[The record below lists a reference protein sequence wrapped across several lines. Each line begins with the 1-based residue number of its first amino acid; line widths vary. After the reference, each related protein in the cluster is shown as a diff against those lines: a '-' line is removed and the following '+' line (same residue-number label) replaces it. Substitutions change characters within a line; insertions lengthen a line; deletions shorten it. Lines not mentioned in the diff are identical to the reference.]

1 MVVALSPM
9 KRTLTYDQ
17 LSCQLRVEGLPDLS
31 AGQAGD
37 ELGILTGWSLRWAG
51 RPELEGQ
58 RHHLEALIASV
69 LPYARHLVSGLRQ
82 GFGDRNGPVWI
93 GPADGSSHMLR
104 LVSGQSGNPSLDLQL
119 DDAELADLVR
129 VLDQLRLD
137 PRVKLPLE
145 VPAERPLRSSEL
157 ISRIPLQRR
166 LAAPIGGM
174 AALALAAALAAVL
187 PPPPRQSQPAAA
199 PTAKATPSPSSPAG
213 AAPSAP
219 STTTTTPSAPR
230 PATTPITT
238 GPSRPPASPEKGQ
251 P

>member
-9 KRTLTYDQ
+9 KKTLTYDQ

-31 AGQAGD
+31 AGQGSD

-58 RHHLEALIASV
+58 RNHLEALITAV
-69 LPYARHLVSGLRQ
+69 LPYARHLVSGLRR
-82 GFGDRNGPVWI
+82 GFGNQEGPVWI
-93 GPADGSSHMLR
+93 APAEGKGHTLR

-137 PRVKLPLE
+137 ARVKLPLSA
-145 VPAERPLRSSEL
+145 PAERPLRAAEL
-157 ISRIPLQRR
+157 ISRVPLQRR
-166 LAAPIGGM
+166 LAAPLGGV
-174 AALALAAALAAVL
+174 AVLALTAAVAMLL
-187 PPPPRQSQPAAA
+187 PPPPRQPQRPVTSTTSDTG
-199 PTAKATPSPSSPAG
+199 TAKGATSASAPAKTPGMGATPGPAKL
-213 AAPSAP
+213 P
-219 STTTTTPSAPR
+219 TP
-230 PATTPITT
+230 TPP
-238 GPSRPPASPEKGQ
+238 GQGQ